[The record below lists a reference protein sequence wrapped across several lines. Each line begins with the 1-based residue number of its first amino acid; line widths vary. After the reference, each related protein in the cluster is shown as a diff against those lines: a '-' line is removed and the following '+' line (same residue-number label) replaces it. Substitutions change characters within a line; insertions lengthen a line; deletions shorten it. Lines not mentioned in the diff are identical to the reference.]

1 MRQDIEDGFVT
12 LDGAV
17 RQVKRRHSDPWL
29 DQIAEQQADLQ
40 KKEFLRAQASDSEE
54 SSDRD

>member
-12 LDGAV
+12 QDGAV
-17 RQVKRRHSDPWL
+17 RQVKRRNSDPWL

-40 KKEFLRAQASDSEE
+40 K
-54 SSDRD
+54 